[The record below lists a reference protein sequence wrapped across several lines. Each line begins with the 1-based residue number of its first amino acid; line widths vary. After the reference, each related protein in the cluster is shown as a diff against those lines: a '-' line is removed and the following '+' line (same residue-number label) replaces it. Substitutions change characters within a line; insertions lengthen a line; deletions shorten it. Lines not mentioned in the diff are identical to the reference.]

1 MTNGEHFGG
10 ALCQACKM
18 SSARVFFSAGLP
30 VADNRSCHLLPRA
43 RQRKKEKHRSEEV
56 TFTELEFI
64 CIPALPSPRVG
75 FYELAQAKH

>member
-18 SSARVFFSAGLP
+18 SSARVFLCRPSCRRQPFLP
-30 VADNRSCHLLPRA
+30 FVAA
-43 RQRKKEKHRSEEV
+43 RPAKKEKQRSEEV